1 MVVNHVFF
9 YRGPDPEPDPDPVF
23 SGKRVPYLNLID
35 FEREP
40 GREIVFMGKNYFS
53 MGIQKLFGWTKV

>member
-1 MVVNHVFF
+1 MFF
-9 YRGPDPEPDPDPVF
+9 LYKGSDPEPDPDPVF

-40 GREIVFMGKNYFS
+40 GREIVFMDKTTS
-53 MGIQKLFGWTKV
+53 RW